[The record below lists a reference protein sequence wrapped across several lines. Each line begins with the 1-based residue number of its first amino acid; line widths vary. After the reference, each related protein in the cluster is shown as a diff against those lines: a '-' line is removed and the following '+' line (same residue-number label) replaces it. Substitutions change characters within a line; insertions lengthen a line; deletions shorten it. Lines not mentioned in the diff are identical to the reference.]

1 MSENLRKLI
10 GVAVMVAI
18 VVVGVVATNDDDTYR
33 TRNRALTDRDVAT
46 SSAAPDRSSE
56 ADDRST
62 YVFDYDDE
70 DSSGVFDYDDED
82 SSGNESERVTFA
94 LELNDE
100 AETGGGASECCRLNA
115 FEIQLLK
122 ERIQELESEVA
133 EWAGKS
139 GDSVAAIQKE
149 LSGLS
154 STLEDHLAKESVG
167 SNYAQL
173 ANVEEIVIDL
183 VSVCQYLDPSK
194 WEYDYEYLAAS
205 QCVRKFLDG
214 FPIEVA
220 KQVVLIEGTY
230 GFLHRYDYG
239 EMLEPWGN
247 LPWPDTEEYLS
258 AEACEPF
265 FGYGTFPRF
274 ALALDTHN
282 GNVVYK
288 QNAGNGWYSQSKVK
302 GWKYPFFEPLYNRYD
317 LYAQQSDQAQAILN
331 LPKKVNGVTFISSSS
346 VSDLM
351 WNPAACMQE

>member
-1 MSENLRKLI
+1 LSENVRKLI
-10 GVAVMVAI
+10 GVAVMAAI
-18 VVVGVVATNDDDTYR
+18 VVVGVVATNDDDTDF

-62 YVFDYDDE
+62 YVI
-70 DSSGVFDYDDED
+70 DYDDED

-100 AETGGGASECCRLNA
+100 AESGGGASECCDLNA

-122 ERIQELESEVA
+122 ERIEELESELA

-154 STLEDHLAKESVG
+154 STLEDYLAKESVG

-194 WEYDYEYLAAS
+194 WEKDYEYLAAS

-220 KQVVLIEGTY
+220 KQVVLLEGTY

-239 EMLEPWGN
+239 EMLKPKSTF
-247 LPWPDTEEYLS
+247 WPKTEEYLS

-265 FGYGTFPRF
+265 FGYATFPRF
-274 ALALDTHN
+274 ALALDTNN
-282 GNVVYK
+282 GNVVYEK
-288 QNAGNGWYSQSKVK
+288 GGYGFYSKLK
-302 GWKYPFFEPLYNRYD
+302 GWKYPFQENLFVRYD
-317 LYAQQSDQAQAILN
+317 LYAQQSQQAQVVLN
-331 LPKKVNGVTFISSSS
+331 LPNLISGVLDLFDPS
-346 VSDLM
+346 VSDLL

>member
-1 MSENLRKLI
+1 MAGAPPQGQGCVAYSWISLKGCADVSENLRKLI

-46 SSAAPDRSSE
+46 SSE

-70 DSSGVFDYDDED
+70 
-82 SSGNESERVTFA
+82 
-94 LELNDE
+94 
-100 AETGGGASECCRLNA
+100 AETGGGASECCGLNA

-122 ERIQELESEVA
+122 ERIQELESELA

-167 SNYAQL
+167 SSYAQL

-220 KQVVLIEGTY
+220 KQVVLLEGTY

-239 EMLEPWGN
+239 GMLEPWGTN
-247 LPWPDTEEYLS
+247 PNWPDTEEYLS

-282 GNVVYK
+282 GNVVYEK
-288 QNAGNGWYSQSKVK
+288 NGGNGYYSQSKVK

-317 LYAQQSDQAQAILN
+317 LYAQQSDQAQAVLN
-331 LPKKVNGVTFISSSS
+331 LPKKVNSVTFISSSS

-351 WNPAACMQE
+351 WNPAACKQE

>member
-1 MSENLRKLI
+1 MSENLQKLI
-10 GVAVMVAI
+10 GIAVMAAI
-18 VVVGVVATNDDDTYR
+18 VVVGVVATNEDDTYR

-70 DSSGVFDYDDED
+70 DSSG
-82 SSGNESERVTFA
+82 NESERVTFA

-100 AETGGGASECCRLNA
+100 VDSGGGASECCRLNA
-115 FEIQLLK
+115 FEIELLK
-122 ERIQELESEVA
+122 ERIEELESELA

-167 SNYAQL
+167 SSYAQL

-194 WEYDYEYLAAS
+194 WEKDYEYLAAS

-220 KQVVLIEGTY
+220 KQVVLLEGTY

-239 EMLEPWGN
+239 EMLKPKSAS
-247 LPWPDTEEYLS
+247 WPKTEEYLS

-265 FGYGTFPRF
+265 FGYATFPRF
-274 ALALDTHN
+274 ALALDTNN
-282 GNVVYK
+282 GNVVYE
-288 QNAGNGWYSQSKVK
+288 QSGYGFYGSVE
-302 GWKYPFFEPLYNRYD
+302 GWKYPFQENLFVRYD
-317 LYAQQSDQAQAILN
+317 LYAQQSQQAQVVLN
-331 LPKKVNGVTFISSSS
+331 LPNLFSDLDLFDPS
-346 VSDLM
+346 VEDLM
-351 WNPAACMQE
+351 WKPAACMQE